1 MNYMNYI
8 VILGFI
14 IIFIIIAYSMSMS
27 FNKEQMTNMDLDAK
41 QKLDKYI
48 NEQILEYQMSGKIE
62 K

>member
-1 MNYMNYI
+1 MNYI